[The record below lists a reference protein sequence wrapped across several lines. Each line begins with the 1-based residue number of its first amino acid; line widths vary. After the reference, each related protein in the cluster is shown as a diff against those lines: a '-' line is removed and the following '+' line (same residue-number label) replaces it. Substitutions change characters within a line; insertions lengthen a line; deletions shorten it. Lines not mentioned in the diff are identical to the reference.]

1 VADDA
6 WKKFERL
13 TAEAFSRWITD
24 DWGKK
29 KPAPLLSRQSLM
41 GRMVE
46 RLYGDLSVHP
56 DCPPEWVPAA
66 SWFMDAFQAD
76 AKNRKQ
82 FRIERTIVRPE
93 DPLWGWWAK
102 LTDETRSDKFRMM
115 VARQGTVVALIYGE
129 RERAAFHDAWGS
141 EMPIST
147 LDLRAPGRER
157 LTLCDLR
164 SFLKWSDPAGLGC
177 PGKREG

>member
-1 VADDA
+1 VADDP

-13 TAEAFSRWITD
+13 MAESFSRWITGE
-24 DWGKK
+24 WGKG

-56 DCPPEWVPAA
+56 DCPPEWVAAA
-66 SWFMDAFQAD
+66 SWFMATFQAD
-76 AKNRKQ
+76 AKNRKK
-82 FRIERTIVRPE
+82 FRIERTITRPD

-102 LTDETRSDKFRMM
+102 LTDETASDKLRMM

-129 RERAAFHDAWGS
+129 REAGEFTDAWGT
-141 EMPIST
+141 PPFAT
-147 LDLRAPGRER
+147 LRLVAEGRER

-164 SFLKWSDPAGLGC
+164 AFLKWSDPAGLGC
-177 PGKREG
+177 PGKRGG